1 MYIYIPIYAKVVHKY
16 LFECCPSDCHW
27 QCILSIDSNPW
38 DFPSAP
44 ACGRFRQTI
53 IRPQVGSLWPWILR
67 GPYANLFRGC
77 CEAGVG
83 WVQTVL
89 ERQQDLML
97 STIIQSPQG
106 FLSTNIRWK
115 RCSKVMR
122 VLGKAIM
129 KTKVF
134 DKNDALWKLKA
145 YNGRVVC
152 AWLAHATLK
161 LARAAPSPERLI
173 LAHCMSPPEIFFWT
187 STGPHWAFW
196 VEGQTSSLQ
205 LRLDS
210 IALRCSAS
218 EVQVKIENAG
228 RYLPLVWNYGFP
240 VFTTIV
246 IQMCKSLLIR
256 PLCSRM
262 TCTNHDE
269 KYNKFQSVRAN
280 LLLKTFALLLTW
292 YGLSIDLAASHWT
305 LVPDWQSLD
314 LDWQW
319 HQNDLDWKHRQNFP
333 WADGWGHFNRRWNWK
348 LFRWSQCTRAQL
360 KHMDMGV
367 DFCLAG
373 FMVLLC
379 ICDVDLLEKISARA
393 WWTWLTPL
401 VCRERHLPL
410 LETSGRTRR
419 VHSPTGL
426 QNRHTAQSGQD
437 DRGTTA
443 ALQWEIYYGRR
454 GSD

>member
-1 MYIYIPIYAKVVHKY
+1 MRLNAEMECPSWVHCATLWIATSMCLHTWISHWLAFNGCFEFIWEKTTKTIKWTRYYRVLYTYIICIYIPIYSKVVHKY

-27 QCILSIDSNPW
+27 QCILAIDSNPW

-44 ACGRFRQTI
+44 ACRRFRQTT

-173 LAHCMSPPEIFFWT
+173 LADCMSPPEIFFEHLQVHT
-187 STGPHWAFW
+187 EHFELRAKLP
-196 VEGQTSSLQ
+196 VCSSDWIPL
-205 LRLDS
+205 LSGAPRARCKWRL
-210 IALRCSAS
+210 
-218 EVQVKIENAG
+218 K
-228 RYLPLVWNYGFP
+228 
-240 VFTTIV
+240 
-246 IQMCKSLLIR
+246 M
-256 PLCSRM
+256 
-262 TCTNHDE
+262 
-269 KYNKFQSVRAN
+269 
-280 LLLKTFALLLTW
+280 
-292 YGLSIDLAASHWT
+292 
-305 LVPDWQSLD
+305 
-314 LDWQW
+314 
-319 HQNDLDWKHRQNFP
+319 
-333 WADGWGHFNRRWNWK
+333 
-348 LFRWSQCTRAQL
+348 
-360 KHMDMGV
+360 
-367 DFCLAG
+367 LAG
-373 FMVLLC
+373 
-379 ICDVDLLEKISARA
+379 IC
-393 WWTWLTPL
+393 
-401 VCRERHLPL
+401 HLF
-410 LETSGRTRR
+410 
-419 VHSPTGL
+419 
-426 QNRHTAQSGQD
+426 
-437 DRGTTA
+437 
-443 ALQWEIYYGRR
+443 EIMDFQY
-454 GSD
+454 SLP